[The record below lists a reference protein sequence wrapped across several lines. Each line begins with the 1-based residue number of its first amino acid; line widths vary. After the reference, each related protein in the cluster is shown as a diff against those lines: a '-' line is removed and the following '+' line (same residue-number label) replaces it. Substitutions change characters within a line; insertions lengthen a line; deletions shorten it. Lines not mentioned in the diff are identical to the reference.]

1 MNNELIEKIKS
12 LLEAGRMI
20 QKEYKDDLEN
30 AEAHFDMENAINH
43 LSDAI
48 FELEKESEPRNWEES
63 LREDEAKRGER

>member
-1 MNNELIEKIKS
+1 MNFELVEKIKS
-12 LLEAGRMI
+12 LINSGRLI
-20 QKEYKDDLEN
+20 QEEFKDDLEN

-48 FELEKESEPRNWEES
+48 FELEKESEPCNWEES